1 LLGSCKGDCEVGNVL
16 KAAMGLLKDLK
27 IESLK
32 KDKTKSPEDNE
43 IMVDISNESSIVRG
57 AKRLP
62 EQ

>member
-1 LLGSCKGDCEVGNVL
+1 ML